1 MNNLAPII
9 LFTYNRPLHT
19 RLTLESLQANELAD
33 ESVLYI
39 YCDGPKE
46 GCSDEGLQRIA
57 EVKKVV
63 RAQQWTREVVIVESE
78 VNKGLARNV
87 IDGVTEVVN
96 KHGRVIVLED
106 DLLLSKGFL
115 SYMNTALDLY
125 EQHDKVKQISGFLF
139 PIGLSPRQASFFM
152 PLTNTIGWGTWKR
165 EWSEIDLTAKGYE
178 KLKTDK
184 VLRHKFNLDGSYN
197 YSRMLLQQMKDENF
211 GSWAILYWWHVF
223 NKEGLVLF
231 PDYPLVQHNDFDHTG
246 THSGADDHY
255 TQENWR
261 DDYFVT
267 EFPGDVVVQEDHY
280 KIFKKYI
287 KSYSRYSVSNIK
299 LKLKKLLK
307 LG

>member
-184 VLRHKFNLDGSYN
+184 VLRHKFNL
-197 YSRMLLQQMKDENF
+197 
-211 GSWAILYWWHVF
+211 
-223 NKEGLVLF
+223 
-231 PDYPLVQHNDFDHTG
+231 
-246 THSGADDHY
+246 Y

-267 EFPGDVVVQEDHY
+267 EFPSDVVVQEDHY